1 MDDYYFYLVL
11 LKCLE
16 DYGMF
21 VLEDFFLRLLG
32 VRQENMINRK
42 NCWNFF
48 CGVDQNGNRNMLFVK
63 FLEDV
68 MNKYLLNLF

>member
-1 MDDYYFYLVL
+1 MYNYNNISLFVDDYYFYLVL

-32 VRQENMINRK
+32 VR
-42 NCWNFF
+42 
-48 CGVDQNGNRNMLFVK
+48 
-63 FLEDV
+63 
-68 MNKYLLNLF
+68 